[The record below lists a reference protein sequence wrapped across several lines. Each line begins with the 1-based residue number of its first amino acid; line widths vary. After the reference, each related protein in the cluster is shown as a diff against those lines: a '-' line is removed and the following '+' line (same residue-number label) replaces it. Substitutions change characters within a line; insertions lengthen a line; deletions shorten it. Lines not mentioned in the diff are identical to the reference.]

1 MKAWGK
7 WISYSIK
14 SSFLALLGKTMNLS
28 KWALLCWKLERP
40 ECLVLTVS
48 KTLCWCRPCSEHR
61 ILKYLRTTPQPLK
74 ALLQLIIMTGYF
86 RCCIPKG
93 NAFMFSKEEWDD
105 LSREGKTTSYLG
117 LESIPE
123 FHSARV
129 TLAEE
134 HSLQRE
140 KIKTMNTE
148 EI

>member
-1 MKAWGK
+1 
-7 WISYSIK
+7 
-14 SSFLALLGKTMNLS
+14 
-28 KWALLCWKLERP
+28 
-40 ECLVLTVS
+40 
-48 KTLCWCRPCSEHR
+48 
-61 ILKYLRTTPQPLK
+61 
-74 ALLQLIIMTGYF
+74 
-86 RCCIPKG
+86 
-93 NAFMFSKEEWDD
+93 MFSKEEWDD

-117 LESIPE
+117 LESMPE